1 MFQLVQFDIQSPA
14 TREERSGGDDA
25 KMTAKTMMA
34 AEPQILRDKWFTVFF
49 LTLSGELNFNSVT
62 CSKLVIK

>member
-34 AEPQILRDKWFTVFF
+34 AEPQILREKGFTVFF
-49 LTLSGELNFNSVT
+49 LTLSGELNFYSVT
-62 CSKLVIK
+62 CKLVIK